1 MESLGNEVE
10 LFAFVDEVDAC
21 FNFADVLKV
30 FPNTIIH
37 PASGK

>member
-1 MESLGNEVE
+1 ME
-10 LFAFVDEVDAC
+10 LFAFVDEVDAG
-21 FNFADVLKV
+21 FDFADVLKV